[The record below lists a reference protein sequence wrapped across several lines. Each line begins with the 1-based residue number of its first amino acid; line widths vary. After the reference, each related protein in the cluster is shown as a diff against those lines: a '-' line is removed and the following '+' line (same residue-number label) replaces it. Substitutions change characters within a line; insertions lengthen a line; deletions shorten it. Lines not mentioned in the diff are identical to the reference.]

1 MCGVLCVLTMTDA
14 ANCGSCGNVC
24 LPGERCEGGRCMGTI
39 TCPPTSM
46 NCGGR
51 CVMTTIDRN
60 NCGTCGNVC
69 AAGQVC
75 RLGVCGKP

>member
-1 MCGVLCVLTMTDA
+1 
-14 ANCGSCGNVC
+14 
-24 LPGERCEGGRCMGTI
+24 
-39 TCPPTSM
+39 
-46 NCGGR
+46 
-51 CVMTTIDRN
+51 VMTTIDRN